1 MIVPKGHERDLY
13 FAIKSRHDVV
23 LCIKPDD
30 LQPGTIRPS
39 ARGYQLFRKMQRWE
53 KTLPQPVATYWY
65 PVAKEVLECL
75 AAFDFGCVIRPKQK
89 LDDSGDGPTTLLSK
103 AAW

>member
-13 FAIKSRHDVV
+13 FEIKSRCDVV
-23 LCIKPDD
+23 LSIKPDD

-39 ARGYQLFRKMQRWE
+39 ACGYQLFRKIQRWE
-53 KTLPQPVATYWY
+53 KTLPQPVAKYWY

-75 AAFDFGCVIRPKQK
+75 AAFDFGCAIRPKQK